1 MCRNLKHNLLIIL
14 WKFNFREIPTLLQG
28 ILYVYNHME
37 PQNFLKPMLL
47 VNSYLEEL
55 DLSTLMDREFAINIW
70 LLKQIIAFFQLQ
82 SKY

>member
-28 ILYVYNHME
+28 ILYVYNHMR
-37 PQNFLKPMLL
+37 PQNFLKPMLP

-55 DLSTLMDREFAINIW
+55 DLSTLMDREFAINMW
-70 LLKQIIAFFQLQ
+70 PVKQIIAFFQLQ
-82 SKY
+82 SKS

>member
-55 DLSTLMDREFAINIW
+55 DLSTLMDREFAINI
-70 LLKQIIAFFQLQ
+70 
-82 SKY
+82 